1 MAANFKMQIQP
12 RNQTLH
18 VFLIGDFD
26 GSSAE
31 ELKATLNQQWE
42 NYKMICFHTDKL
54 QHINK
59 FGLNIF
65 LDFLS
70 RKRKKSTHIQIT
82 GNPHHLSTWFS
93 DYAVIGRETEL
104 LHKAPA

>member
-12 RNQTLH
+12 KNQTLH

-54 QHINK
+54 QHINT

-65 LDFLS
+65 MDFLS
-70 RKRKKSTHIQIT
+70 HKRKRSARIEIT
-82 GNPHHLSTWFS
+82 GNRHKFSAWFS
-93 DYAVIGRETEL
+93 EEVVIERETEL
-104 LHKAPA
+104 LHKELV